1 MRIKI
6 NRDMDHAGMSEM
18 QTSFDALGRGPDD
31 VCLDLSQV
39 QFLDSAGVDGLDS
52 LFETLRRRSLNF
64 SIVHAEGQPLHLLR
78 RWPAGYGGPE
88 WARRLA

>member
-1 MRIKI
+1 MRIRI
-6 NRDMDHAGMSEM
+6 NHDMDHAGMSEM
-18 QTSFDALGRGPDD
+18 QGSFDALARSAVD

-39 QFLDSAGVDGLDS
+39 RFLDSAGVDGLDS

-78 RWPAGYGGPE
+78 RQLVGYAGPE
-88 WARRLA
+88 WARRLS